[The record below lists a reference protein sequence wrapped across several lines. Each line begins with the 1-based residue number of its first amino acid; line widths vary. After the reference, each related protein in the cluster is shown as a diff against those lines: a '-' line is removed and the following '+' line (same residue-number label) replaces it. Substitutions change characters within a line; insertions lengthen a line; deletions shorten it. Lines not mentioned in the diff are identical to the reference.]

1 MKLVTSRLLEVIINL
16 VSPSCWCS
24 IFAHVLQHNCFWKSN
39 ITRFAEKYDGCC
51 VIYLAY
57 LFANAKQFFDIVGS
71 HALVLFEEEQC
82 TAIVPRE
89 RVSAHEADN
98 CDVLWANKKR
108 YKGKLLLVG

>member
-1 MKLVTSRLLEVIINL
+1 MMAVG
-16 VSPSCWCS
+16 
-24 IFAHVLQHNCFWKSN
+24 
-39 ITRFAEKYDGCC
+39 IT

-57 LFANAKQFFDIVGS
+57 LFANAKQFIQQFFDIVGS

-82 TAIVPRE
+82 TAVVPRE
-89 RVSAHEADN
+89 RVSIHEEDN